1 MERECVKGIQGVVVR
16 WCRDYVIVWS
26 VEYNHSFIILDK
38 SVIYDRNKLYPTHW
52 LCFDV
57 DPEIVDSPEGF
68 CTRAFNPRAVEIKH
82 SLNPETTEHD
92 YNDFNSFV
100 YQFAEF
106 ADRNTIR
113 FKTRLKRIEKCPR
126 PALFD
131 QFIGEVDV
139 SLLFLAIVELKQLAR
154 PGEQRVWEVVN
165 YVHCGKEVALPV
177 LLCKLGKKLYGA
189 AGRLM
194 DRNEVIVPPNN
205 LQPAYPTPSD
215 EVPSMFAENLT
226 RDERMRRNVNLY
238 GVRNNEG
245 ASSQT
250 HYESGHVKP
259 WGQLNSTEP
268 QSAVEQTINM
278 DCITVFRRM
287 EDAAVK
293 FYVIFSKTHKF
304 GILCDGGIDLEI
316 GKWARLQYVGGDF
329 KCGQFLDS
337 RNMRLINYIAPPRF
351 VDAKKFKLREMQND
365 FEYIVILALRAR
377 IQFSAAGDPI
387 IESDTVGRIKIDEDW
402 ARRSE
407 IPALLPNRAVIEIE
421 FVRDSWYLRKLHCN
435 WHDNMDIEQLDS
447 PYIRPGYTV
456 EEMEEICGLRCA
468 HGVEG
473 CREFSFQQRDFHD
486 EQPEHRL
493 ANQRS
498 TTPYD
503 DQCDE
508 MNRRERQHS
517 EPEVYNVL
525 QKWIAPAVPPSI
537 ETVVDLTD
545 EKPSGRDRRPI
556 WCCVV
561 HIRDDNIICYTPVA
575 GIHKIVVPSNL
586 LEDYVDILNLHQSVR
601 LGAWFNVMCEP
612 RCSRQYDDFRIPHFS
627 HIAVEVCT
635 PPQPRP
641 PVENWEQR
649 EIHGLFQFRV
659 YCDLRVIAN
668 VQRVLVGNEKWLK
681 LLCRNTLQVLAPQ
694 ERLEGFLTP
703 QLTADKTITF
713 WATRKKRVLDCDLF
727 LMDFESIEE
736 E

>member
-1 MERECVKGIQGVVVR
+1 MYLGVVVR

-68 CTRAFNPRAVEIKH
+68 WSVDLSFLFFLLKEFLCKITRAFNPRAVEIKH

-113 FKTRLKRIEKCPR
+113 VSCMLIFSSLNLDEVAGNKTRRSIIR
-126 PALFD
+126 D
-131 QFIGEVDV
+131 QFIGEVGI
-139 SLLFLAIVELKQLAR
+139 STSEFEELVKYNIYN
-154 PGEQRVWEVVN
+154 VD
-165 YVHCGKEVALPV
+165 
-177 LLCKLGKKLYGA
+177 LCKLGKKLYGA

-316 GKWARLQYVGGDF
+316 GKWA
-329 KCGQFLDS
+329 
-337 RNMRLINYIAPPRF
+337 
-351 VDAKKFKLREMQND
+351 
-365 FEYIVILALRAR
+365 
-377 IQFSAAGDPI
+377 
-387 IESDTVGRIKIDEDW
+387 
-402 ARRSE
+402 
-407 IPALLPNRAVIEIE
+407 
-421 FVRDSWYLRKLHCN
+421 
-435 WHDNMDIEQLDS
+435 
-447 PYIRPGYTV
+447 
-456 EEMEEICGLRCA
+456 
-468 HGVEG
+468 
-473 CREFSFQQRDFHD
+473 
-486 EQPEHRL
+486 
-493 ANQRS
+493 
-498 TTPYD
+498 
-503 DQCDE
+503 
-508 MNRRERQHS
+508 
-517 EPEVYNVL
+517 
-525 QKWIAPAVPPSI
+525 
-537 ETVVDLTD
+537 
-545 EKPSGRDRRPI
+545 
-556 WCCVV
+556 
-561 HIRDDNIICYTPVA
+561 
-575 GIHKIVVPSNL
+575 
-586 LEDYVDILNLHQSVR
+586 
-601 LGAWFNVMCEP
+601 
-612 RCSRQYDDFRIPHFS
+612 
-627 HIAVEVCT
+627 
-635 PPQPRP
+635 
-641 PVENWEQR
+641 
-649 EIHGLFQFRV
+649 
-659 YCDLRVIAN
+659 
-668 VQRVLVGNEKWLK
+668 
-681 LLCRNTLQVLAPQ
+681 
-694 ERLEGFLTP
+694 
-703 QLTADKTITF
+703 
-713 WATRKKRVLDCDLF
+713 
-727 LMDFESIEE
+727 
-736 E
+736 